1 MEETLRRTERILF
14 ERLGRFLR
22 DAWITFATKR
32 FANGMNG
39 RWGFS
44 IFFSYD
50 TLFPFGSLLRFASC
64 PIQQLFPLLLASW
77 SLVCSL
83 YQGLCTIATTSCLT
97 NQSVCQLFLIEDW
110 FSAGGHFVRERL
122 SFSMERP
129 LRENDRSN
137 SRYCLQYI
145 FLSLRI

>member
-50 TLFPFGSLLRFASC
+50 TLFPFGSTVVSSFARIVV
-64 PIQQLFPLLLASW
+64 P
-77 SLVCSL
+77 
-83 YQGLCTIATTSCLT
+83 GL
-97 NQSVCQLFLIEDW
+97 
-110 FSAGGHFVRERL
+110 
-122 SFSMERP
+122 
-129 LRENDRSN
+129 
-137 SRYCLQYI
+137 
-145 FLSLRI
+145 